1 MSTQLV
7 DIHSPEFREM
17 LYRAVRETLE
27 EFVRANE
34 ARAREISLLERI
46 VRVEEGLKAL
56 IEIQQAHFQTSEKR
70 FAALQ
75 REMDARFTA
84 MDKRFEALM
93 REMDARFTAMD
104 KRFEALMREM
114 NARFTAMD
122 KRFEAIDKRFEAM
135 EKRLSFIQWALG
147 VGFTLT
153 NVLIVLSTFLAR

>member
-1 MSTQLV
+1 MSAQLV

-56 IEIQQAHFQTSEKR
+56 MEIQQAHFQASEKR

-75 REMDARFTA
+75 REMDARFEA
-84 MDKRFEALM
+84 MGKRFEAI
-93 REMDARFTAMD
+93 D

-114 NARFTAMD
+114 NARFEALQREMD
-122 KRFEAIDKRFEAM
+122 KRFEAVDKRFEAV
-135 EKRLSFIQWALG
+135 EKRLSFMQWALG

-153 NVLIVLSTFLAR
+153 NVLIVLSTFLGR

>member
-75 REMDARFTA
+75 REMDARF
-84 MDKRFEALM
+84 E
-93 REMDARFTAMD
+93 AMD

-114 NARFTAMD
+114 NARFEALQREMD
-122 KRFEAIDKRFEAM
+122 KRFEAVDKRFEAV
-135 EKRLSFIQWALG
+135 EKRLSFMQWALG

-153 NVLIVLSTFLAR
+153 NVLIVLSTFLGR